1 MGVVNYLILDL
12 ILKVRSW
19 LSFPLDVLSESLMSS
34 GGDRVM
40 CCECRECF
48 GSPGFGYRCQS
59 CGRFLCRKCMLGAA
73 PVPDLAEQK
82 PVFCNFCFR
91 GDNGPWD
98 AAQQRCSTSAKI
110 FPFVSPK
117 SPLSRS
123 GTDRLGQSESR
134 ELSSPRPLRCSTYR
148 NYEEDEGDDEGKQF
162 FTPSS
167 VFSLDPSDIESMS
180 ISAGNDLYFR
190 SANSSPLDSPC
201 RPVEPGLVSS
211 LLGKSGLSD
220 QGSPG
225 QLKKYEADCEELP
238 ENSGDISG
246 NFLGSQNQESQMAT
260 QTFNFENDCIFDP
273 PFPEDEQ
280 DDMET
285 SFFGFNDEDDDVGE
299 SAKLFKSSSFSS
311 DPMQTKE
318 KSNESH
324 KEALRS
330 AVHAHF
336 RALVSQLLKGEG
348 VHSGVDVEG
357 PDWLE
362 IVSSLAWQAAN
373 FVKPDTSK
381 GGSMDPGDYVKVKCV
396 ASGNPND
403 STLVKGVVCTKN
415 VKHKRTV
422 SRHRN
427 PRLFLLGGA
436 LEYQK
441 VPSGLASIGTLL
453 GQETNYMKLALSRI
467 EALRPNV
474 LLVERSV
481 SSYVQE
487 YLLGKKE
494 ISLVLNVKRSL
505 LERISRCTGAQIV
518 PSIDSVAS
526 ARLGHCE
533 MFRIEKVYEESSSSK
548 HLKRPSKTLMFF
560 EGCPRR
566 LGCTVL
572 LRGTCLEEL
581 KKLKH
586 VVQYASF
593 AAYHLSLETSF
604 LADEG
609 ASLPKLPMGPPV
621 TLPMKLTEAVD
632 FVSSASSLAAFA
644 DQGVGN
650 SHEKDRSCGKLD
662 IESQAISSDI
672 MHLKKDVLEHSSEQ
686 QKYNHLFEHT
696 SIHDIDG
703 FSSPYSENNEGIA
716 FRSTSDI
723 CYRGSTGSRFEFYCN
738 EPTSFPPFPIESNN
752 HQDEVL
758 EKLVKERSNLA
769 SDRLRSDDEHKNS
782 DIAIKNE
789 VPGDYFSAADN
800 HQSILVSLSST
811 CIKKSRV
818 CERSQL
824 FRIKFYSS
832 FDKPLGRYLRDDLFD
847 ETYCCQSCKEPTE
860 SHVRC
865 YTHQQGSLTIMVRR
879 LPSMKLPGERDG
891 RIWMWHRCLRCEKDK
906 DGVPPAARR
915 VIMSDAAW
923 GLSFGKFLE
932 LSFSSHATANRVA
945 SCGHSLPRDCLRFYG
960 FGSMVAFFHYSPV
973 DILSVCLP
981 PSVLDFAFQ
990 VPQEWLKQE
999 AVLVSNKIN
1008 ALHGKI
1014 SDVLHATERKIM
1026 TSEDEPL
1033 KASSHRHIIKLKE
1046 LLEMERHDFDVLLQP
1061 VIVGHT
1067 QPLRVMVDILELNR
1081 LRREILFDSYKW
1093 DRRLYSLGLLS
1104 KEKGCTIIDS
1114 QLTDISSKTNLR
1126 EWREEM
1132 LGKDGTFGNLPGEVT
1147 DKSSYFSGT
1156 RKFSFSNQHEEL
1168 SLRVLECN
1176 TNNMVELDLSIEFI
1190 EGFAGSASSNFVSSN
1205 NDGWDDTSIFDDTE
1219 STSLKNST
1227 SPLSCLSDKI
1237 DSAWS
1242 GSGQLMTDQ
1251 PKGGSEADTSGPL
1264 MENPCCRRLKSP
1276 LRVYSFDSA
1285 LRFKKGVHGRFLPA
1299 SLHLPSAKSFDFS
1312 GGLASMPKDP
1322 IAIMRRAYSQS
1333 SPSTVQRL
1341 DGLLNHI
1348 PLCISSSLEKIA
1360 EGARLLLPQNALD
1373 DIVVAVYDDEPTS
1386 IISYAITSQEYNDY
1400 ITSSLDETVSRM
1412 PRKGS
1417 SIVNIVGAATRQP
1430 NLQFHSDVGPDEPQL
1445 SRVSLLDP
1453 KETHFRI
1460 SFDDDYSI
1468 PSDKA
1473 KFSVTCYFA
1482 KQFHALRKIC
1492 CPSELDYIRSLS
1504 RCKRWSAQGGKSNV
1518 YFAKSLDERFI
1529 IKQVTKTELDSFED
1543 FALEYFNYLTQS
1555 ITSGSP
1561 TCLAKVLG
1569 IYQVAVRHSK
1579 GGREVKMD
1587 VMVMENLFFKRN
1599 VSRVYDL
1606 KGSLRCRYNPDSSG
1620 NNTVLLDLNLLE
1632 TKPIFL
1638 GSKAK
1643 RRLERAV
1650 WNDTSF
1656 LASIH
1661 VMDYSLLVGID
1672 ETHKEL
1678 VIGIIDFMRQYTWDK
1693 QLETWVKASGILG
1706 GPKHATPTVISPLQY
1721 KKRFRKAMSNYFL
1734 TVPDQWSS

>member
-167 VFSLDPSDIESMS
+167 VFSQDPSDIESMS

-1176 TNNMVELDLSIEFI
+1176 TNNMVELDLSIESI

-1299 SLHLPSAKSFDFS
+1299 SLHLPSAKSFNFS

-1341 DGLLNHI
+1341 DDLLNHI

-1661 VMDYSLLVGID
+1661 VMDYSLLVGMD

>member
-1 MGVVNYLILDL
+1 MGVVNYPILDL

-34 GGDRVM
+34 GGDPVT
-40 CCECRECF
+40 CCECREL
-48 GSPGFGYRCQS
+48 GFGYRCQS
-59 CGRFLCRKCMLGAA
+59 CGRLLCRKCMLGAS
-73 PVPDLAEQK
+73 PVPDRAEQK

-98 AAQQRCSTSAKI
+98 AAQQRSSTCAKI
-110 FPFVSPK
+110 YPFVSPK

-123 GTDRLGQSESR
+123 STDRLGQSELR
-134 ELSSPRPLRCSTYR
+134 ELSSPRPLRCSTNR

-162 FTPSS
+162 FTPLS
-167 VFSLDPSDIESMS
+167 VFSRDTSDIESMS
-180 ISAGNDLYFR
+180 ICAGNDLYFR

-201 RPVEPGLVSS
+201 RPVEQGLVSS
-211 LLGKSGLSD
+211 FLGKSGLSD
-220 QGSPG
+220 QGSPE
-225 QLKKYEADCEELP
+225 QLKKYGADCEESP

-246 NFLGSQNQESQMAT
+246 NFLGSRNQESQMAT
-260 QTFNFENDCIFDP
+260 HNFNFENDCIFDP

-324 KEALRS
+324 KEALRT

-348 VHSGVDVEG
+348 VHSGVDLEG

-415 VKHKRTV
+415 VRHKRMV

-453 GQETNYMKLALSRI
+453 EQETNYMKLALSRI

-481 SSYVQE
+481 SSYAQE

-533 MFRIEKVYEESSSSK
+533 MFWIEKVYDESSSSK
-548 HLKRPSKTLMFF
+548 HRKRPSKTLMFF

-572 LRGTCLEEL
+572 LRGACLEEL

-609 ASLPKLPMGPPV
+609 ASLPKLPIGPPV
-621 TLPMKLTEAVD
+621 TLPMKLTEADD

-644 DQGVGN
+644 EQGVGN

-672 MHLKKDVLEHSSEQ
+672 MHLNKDVLEHSSEQ
-686 QKYNHLFEHT
+686 QKYNNLFEHT

-703 FSSPYSENNEGIA
+703 FSAPYSENSGGIA

-723 CYRGSTGSRFEFYCN
+723 CYCGSTGSRFEFYCN
-738 EPTSFPPFPIESNN
+738 EPTSFPPFPIELNN

-769 SDRLRSDDEHKNS
+769 SDRLRSDDEHKKS
-782 DIAIKNE
+782 DIAIKND

-824 FRIKFYSS
+824 FRIKFYGS
-832 FDKPLGRYLRDDLFD
+832 FDKPLGRYLRGDLFN
-847 ETYCCQSCKEPTE
+847 ETYCCQSCKDPTE

-945 SCGHSLPRDCLRFYG
+945 SCGHSLQRDCLRFYG

-981 PSVLDFAFQ
+981 PSVLDFTFQ
-990 VPQEWLKQE
+990 IQQEWLKPE
-999 AVLVSNKIN
+999 AVLVFNKIN

-1033 KASSHRHIIKLKE
+1033 KASIHRHIIKLKE
-1046 LLEMERHDFDVLLQP
+1046 LLEIERHDFDVLLQP
-1061 VIVGHT
+1061 VIVGNT

-1081 LRREILFDSYKW
+1081 LRREILFDSYTW

-1104 KEKGCTIIDS
+1104 KEKGRTIIDS

-1132 LGKDGTFGNLPGEVT
+1132 LGKDGTFGREVT
-1147 DKSSYFSGT
+1147 DKSSYFSAT
-1156 RKFSFSNQHEEL
+1156 QKSSFSKQHEEL
-1168 SLRVLECN
+1168 SLRVMECN
-1176 TNNMVELDLSIEFI
+1176 TNNMVEMDLSIESV

-1219 STSLKNST
+1219 STFLENST
-1227 SPLSCLSDKI
+1227 SPLSSLSDKI
-1237 DSAWS
+1237 DLAWS
-1242 GSGQLMTDQ
+1242 GLGQLMTDQ
-1251 PKGGSEADTSGPL
+1251 LKGGSEADTSGPL
-1264 MENPCCRRLKSP
+1264 MENPCYSRLKSP

-1285 LRFKKGVHGRFLPA
+1285 LRFRKGVHGRFLPA

-1322 IAIMRRAYSQS
+1322 ITIMRRAYSQS

-1341 DGLLNHI
+1341 DDLLNHI
-1348 PLCISSSLEKIA
+1348 PLRISSSLEKIA

-1400 ITSSLDETVSRM
+1400 IVPSLDETVSCM
-1412 PRKGS
+1412 LRKGS
-1417 SIVNIVGAATRQP
+1417 SVVNIVGAATQQS

-1445 SRVSLLDP
+1445 SRVNPLDP

-1543 FALEYFNYLTQS
+1543 FALEYFKYLTQS

-1569 IYQVAVRHSK
+1569 IYQVAVKHSK

-1656 LASIH
+1656 LASIY

-1706 GPKHATPTVISPLQY
+1706 GSKHATPTVISPLQY

-1734 TVPDQWSS
+1734 TVPDHWSS